1 MSASTTAAISA
12 DPPSTGRAIENLI
25 ATYAELVDNGDFAGL
40 GALLADATFTG
51 SGAPVSGAADIE
63 QMFRDMLIVYDDGTP
78 RTKHVT
84 TNVIIDADSDE
95 GAGEGTG
102 TATARSYV
110 TVFQA
115 RPGLTLQAIM
125 SGRYQDRFERRDG
138 HWRFTERQVRVD
150 LAGDLSG
157 HLRQARR

>member
-25 ATYAELVDNGDFAGL
+25 ATYAELVDSGDFAGL
-40 GALLADATFTG
+40 GALLADATFIG
-51 SGAPVSGAADIE
+51 SGAQVSGAAAIE

-84 TNVIIDADSDE
+84 TNVIIDEGE
-95 GAGEGTG
+95 GAG

>member
-1 MSASTTAAISA
+1 MSASTTTAPPAG
-12 DPPSTGRAIENLI
+12 PPSTGRAIENLI
-25 ATYAELVDNGDFAGL
+25 ATYAELVDSGDFAGL
-40 GALLADATFTG
+40 GALLADATFIG
-51 SGAPVSGAADIE
+51 SGAQVSGAAAIE

-84 TNVIIDADSDE
+84 TNVIIDE
-95 GAGEGTG
+95 GAGTGTG

-110 TVFQA
+110 TVLQA
-115 RPGLTLQAIM
+115 RPGLMLKAIM

-157 HLRQARR
+157 HLRQAR

>member
-40 GALLADATFTG
+40 GALLAGATFTG

-84 TNVIIDADSDE
+84 TNVIIDAGE
-95 GAGEGTG
+95 GEGTA

>member
-1 MSASTTAAISA
+1 MSASTTAVSA
-12 DPPSTGRAIENLI
+12 DPPSIGRAIENLI
-25 ATYAELVDNGDFAGL
+25 ATYAELVDSGDFAGL

-51 SGAPVSGAADIE
+51 SGAPVSGAVAIE

-84 TNVIIDADSDE
+84 TNVIIDE
-95 GAGEGTG
+95 GAGTGTG

-157 HLRQARR
+157 HLRQAR